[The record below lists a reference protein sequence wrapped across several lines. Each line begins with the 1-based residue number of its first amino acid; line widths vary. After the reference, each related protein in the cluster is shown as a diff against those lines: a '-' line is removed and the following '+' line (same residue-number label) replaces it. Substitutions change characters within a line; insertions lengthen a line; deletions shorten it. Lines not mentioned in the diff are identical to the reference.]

1 MVPEIGVGFQV
12 SRAVRG
18 LRREWE
24 VLAGDWSK
32 ISVGVIFELIEF
44 LTLDGESCDSL
55 LRRLSARFAG
65 VIHWRD
71 DYNFTGSIT
80 SIGRFGDG

>member
-1 MVPEIGVGFQV
+1 MTGK
-12 SRAVRG
+12 
-18 LRREWE
+18 
-24 VLAGDWSK
+24 VLAGGRSK
-32 ISVGVIFELIEF
+32 FSVGVIFELIEF
-44 LTLDGESCDSL
+44 LTLDGESCDGL